1 MRKESDKEKEA
12 IINKWKKKD
21 GPNPTSYRA
30 DESYD
35 KTQSE
40 RLNVMR
46 IIKDTKIPS
55 FTGNFFFLLCNRC
68 FNKANEVRTPS
79 WSLYCRKK
87 SSRHAIET

>member
-1 MRKESDKEKEA
+1 LPAFYNPVKLDVIKDRSPIPRMRKESDKEKEA

-35 KTQSE
+35 RTQSE
-40 RLNVMR
+40 RLKVMK

-55 FTGNFFFLLCNRC
+55 FTGKLSF
-68 FNKANEVRTPS
+68 
-79 WSLYCRKK
+79 
-87 SSRHAIET
+87 